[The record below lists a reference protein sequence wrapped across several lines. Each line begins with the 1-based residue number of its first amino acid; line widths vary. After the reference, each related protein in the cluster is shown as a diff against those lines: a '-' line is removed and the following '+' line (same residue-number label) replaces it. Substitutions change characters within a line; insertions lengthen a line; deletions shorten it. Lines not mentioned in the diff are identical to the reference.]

1 MFMHTSGQTILVVG
15 GAKGIGRDTCR
26 LLLATPCRLIVF
38 DNDATALADFASELP
53 SEHATL
59 TVDMTDRPAVAMA
72 LQWLHEHVGA
82 LDAVVICAAVHGTYP
97 AEFMPDDLIDKIL
110 DVNLIAH
117 MKLVRDLLP
126 LVKDGGRIIG
136 LSSNCADIGIPMESV
151 YAASKAGLER
161 FYEGLSIGISY
172 RQIRPIVIHPGN
184 VNTGF
189 NETGNTY
196 TSRGN
201 AFVDAGYQRIVEA
214 IDSRHGIAPQVVA
227 QTIVRALRAARPRFR
242 YLVGLNAVK
251 AHWAKRLLGT
261 RSALRLMA
269 KFFGFRYFYDA

>member
-1 MFMHTSGQTILVVG
+1 MHTSGQTILVVG
-15 GAKGIGRDTCR
+15 GAKGIGRETCR

-38 DNDATALADFASELP
+38 DNDTAALAHFAPELY

-59 TVDMTDRPAVAMA
+59 TVDITDRPAVSKA
-72 LQWLHEHVGA
+72 LQWLREHVGT
-82 LDAVVICAAVHGTYP
+82 LDAVVICAAVHSTYP
-97 AEFMPDDLIDKIL
+97 AEFVPDDLIDKIL

-117 MKLVRDLLP
+117 IKLVRDLLP
-126 LVKDGGRIIG
+126 LVKDGGKIIG

-161 FYEGLSIGISY
+161 FYEGLSIEISY

-214 IDSRHGIAPQVVA
+214 IDSRNGIAPQVVA
-227 QTIVRALRAARPRFR
+227 QTIVRALRASRPRFR
-242 YLVGLNAVK
+242 YMVGLNAVK

-269 KFFGFRYFYDA
+269 KFFGFRFFYDV